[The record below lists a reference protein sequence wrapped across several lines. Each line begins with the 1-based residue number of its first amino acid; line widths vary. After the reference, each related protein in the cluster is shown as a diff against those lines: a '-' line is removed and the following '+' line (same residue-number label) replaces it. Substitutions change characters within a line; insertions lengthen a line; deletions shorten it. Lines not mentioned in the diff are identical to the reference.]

1 LTERAG
7 RIYSGGW
14 HHVASCPIRG
24 SLATLRKGED
34 LYVREDRMLGSI
46 RSTKQCIACH
56 GGERGVLLGAF
67 SYTLRPA
74 SK

>member
-1 LTERAG
+1 MVGITSPVVRSDG
-7 RIYSGGW
+7 
-14 HHVASCPIRG
+14 
-24 SLATLRKGED
+24 LATLRKGED

>member
-1 LTERAG
+1 MVGITSPVVRFDG
-7 RIYSGGW
+7 
-14 HHVASCPIRG
+14 
-24 SLATLRKGED
+24 LAALRKGED